1 MDDTRPEVG
10 EGKPARRPASLWW
23 RLTVGLVIPLLAA
36 AACLVVLWSLVPPV
50 VFYPLYVLAWGA
62 LIIVGVVWLAAVVFG
77 SIRYGWR
84 GVTLVAPVIVLVT
97 VGLAAAELPGRFGW
111 WVSKD
116 DLQRAAVACAD
127 PADAADV
134 RSQRIGVYR
143 VHSVQR
149 VGDRGC
155 RFTVE
160 AGWSTSWV
168 SPICRVSGPTSASP
182 AATGTSGIGTSR
194 GLVRVRP
201 ALLIRVLRTCRAC
214 DPRNRATSA
223 RNARGRGEGWR
234 GRWRG

>member
-62 LIIVGVVWLAAVVFG
+62 LIIVGVVWLVAVVFG

-160 AGWSTSWV
+160 G
-168 SPICRVSGPTSASP
+168 
-182 AATGTSGIGTSR
+182 
-194 GLVRVRP
+194 GLVDFVGVAYLPGERP
-201 ALLIRVLRTCRAC
+201 YLGE
-214 DPRNRATSA
+214 PRRDGDIGY
-223 RNARGRGEGWR
+223 RHIEGDWYAFVQR
-234 GRWRG
+234 F